1 MGLLKMIQEL
11 LDQFNEDLDEKSH
24 ANELLKQIQEEGF
37 KRGVESLKD
46 NEIVALEP
54 ATVQTIDQSP
64 NQIQIFMDEGQGYLI
79 VNNLMPLASSIK
91 VKPGQEVKAN
101 QVLIALDNADSLGL
115 QVFAYTNEM
124 LTKLNSIRN
133 MLSLGLPSEIGQ

>member
-133 MLSLGLPSEIGQ
+133 MLSFGLPSEIGQ